1 MQTEPMKRKNN
12 GAMGAKVLIGL
23 ASMAGTFGLWA
34 LFAGKAVEEIKP
46 VPEPAGTNN
55 QNNNQLVIEFPPMPT
70 LAAIRTIDPAAISGN
85 IPSNTTYS
93 NLRQVS
99 QPTPIPQTIKKPVFE
114 QLTINRPGNSNGPAA
129 SSGSSR

>member
-1 MQTEPMKRKNN
+1 MQNEPMKRKNK
-12 GAMGAKVLIGL
+12 GAKGAKVLIGL

-46 VPEPAGTNN
+46 VPEPAGTNTL
-55 QNNNQLVIEFPPMPT
+55 NNNQQVIEFPPMPT
-70 LAAIRTIDPAAISGN
+70 LAAIRTIDQSSVSGKSQSNAA
-85 IPSNTTYS
+85 YS

-99 QPTPIPQTIKKPVFE
+99 QPTPIPQTVKKPVFE
-114 QLTINRPGNSNGPAA
+114 QLTINRPGSNNGPSA